1 MKFVQATLLI
11 VTTVVTLSHLVAQT
25 PGPRSRCR
33 PDVSSNKAPAIT
45 SFAAST
51 SKVIVPC
58 PPTHLSLS
66 GACPTERSSSVL
78 LATHATDPD
87 GDKLIYTYS
96 GTSGR
101 ITGEGSHVTWDLT
114 DLAPGTYTAVVEVDD
129 GLGCVS
135 FSSTTV
141 TIALCLDCV
150 VVCGLCPTLSVTC
163 PDFVDEG
170 QPATF
175 TANLTQ
181 GTPAI
186 SETYHWKISA
196 GTITSGQGT
205 SSIVVDT
212 VGTGGASITATVEVS
227 GDIDPSCNRTA
238 SCTVAVRPMIIGCP
252 LNSYGDIRFNDE
264 KARLDNYA
272 IQLQNTPT
280 DRGVIIGYGSCEGE
294 ALARLKRAKNYLVKT
309 RGIEATRIDIVDSG
323 CRAELAVV
331 LWLVPEGATA
341 PEADR
346 LLEVSPCPRCKKPAG
361 GPRR

>member
-11 VTTVVTLSHLVAQT
+11 VTTVVTHSHLVAQT
-25 PGPRSRCR
+25 PGPRSLCR
-33 PDVSSNKAPAIT
+33 AGISPNKAPVIN

-51 SKVIVPC
+51 SRVIVPC
-58 PPTHLSLS
+58 PQGQISNS
-66 GACPTERSSSVL
+66 GSCPPGLTSSIRL
-78 LATHATDPD
+78 LTNATDPD
-87 GDKLIYTYS
+87 GHTMLYIYGATGGS
-96 GTSGR
+96 F
-101 ITGEGSHVTWDLT
+101 TGEGPNVTWDLSGL
-114 DLAPGTYTAVVEVDD
+114 DPRTYTASVEVDD

-141 TIALCLDCV
+141 TIALCDDCV
-150 VVCGLCPTLSVTC
+150 PVCVLCPPLSVTC

-186 SETYHWKISA
+186 SETYHWKVSA
-196 GTITSGQGT
+196 GTITSGQAT
-205 SSIVVDT
+205 SSIVVDA

-238 SCTVAVRPMIIGCP
+238 SCTVAVRSRIIGDP
-252 LNSYGDIRFNDE
+252 FDRYGNIRFNDE
-264 KARLDNYA
+264 KARLDNFA
-272 IQLQNTPT
+272 IQLQNSPT
-280 DRGVIIGYGSCEGE
+280 DRGVMIGYGSCEGE
-294 ALARLKRAKNYLVKT
+294 AHARLKRAKNSLVKT
-309 RGIEATRIDIVDSG
+309 RGIEASRIDLVDSG

-331 LWLVPEGATA
+331 LWLVPEGATT

-346 LLEVSPCPRCKKPAG
+346 LPEVSPCPRCRKPLRG
-361 GPRR
+361 SRR